1 MGQPLQGHGAI
12 AEQLSLPLSVKYISI
27 AMLKSLKCHL
37 RRTVSGRRFQS
48 RGTVKK
54 NDFSRNLE
62 LVAVTT
68 RSSRVDDLSRCG
80 AWTAATECNSS
91 RR

>member
-1 MGQPLQGHGAI
+1 
-12 AEQLSLPLSVKYISI
+12 
-27 AMLKSLKCHL
+27 LKESADSF

-48 RGTVKK
+48 RGAVKK
-54 NDFSRNLE
+54 NDFSPNLE
-62 LVAVTT
+62 LAAVTT
-68 RSSRVDDLSRCG
+68 RSSRVDDLSRFR